1 MQNPCVDVQ
10 WETRMVAVDGVRSP
24 VRIGGSE
31 SADPVLFVHGNNA
44 GADWGPLIARVAEF
58 ARVIAP
64 ELPGFGGADKPPDWG
79 YTVAHYAAHLDGLLS
94 QLETRPVHL
103 VAHDFGGP
111 FALAWAADHLDRTAG
126 ITLINTPRRINHAA
140 AKIWRMPILGEL
152 SGMIANAPTLRAV
165 MNRTDPGLPEEHR
178 DQIIEHM
185 LVPGTK
191 RAVVELYRSTGEH
204 AIEPY
209 IDRLAEFT
217 GDVLIVWGDND
228 AYIGSE
234 QAEEQRQIFRNAR
247 VEVIAGAGHW
257 PWLEQPEVVAGHLTG
272 FLRGV

>member
-1 MQNPCVDVQ
+1 
-10 WETRMVAVDGVRSP
+10 
-24 VRIGGSE
+24 
-31 SADPVLFVHGNNA
+31 
-44 GADWGPLIARVAEF
+44 
-58 ARVIAP
+58 
-64 ELPGFGGADKPPDWG
+64 
-79 YTVAHYAAHLDGLLS
+79 
-94 QLETRPVHL
+94 
-103 VAHDFGGP
+103 
-111 FALAWAADHLDRTAG
+111 
-126 ITLINTPRRINHAA
+126 
-140 AKIWRMPILGEL
+140 
-152 SGMIANAPTLRAV
+152 

-272 FLRGV
+272 FLRGA

>member
-1 MQNPCVDVQ
+1 
-10 WETRMVAVDGVRSP
+10 MVAVDGVRSP

-152 SGMIANAPTLRAV
+152 SGMIANAPTLR
-165 MNRTDPGLPEEHR
+165 R
-178 DQIIEHM
+178 
-185 LVPGTK
+185 
-191 RAVVELYRSTGEH
+191 
-204 AIEPY
+204 
-209 IDRLAEFT
+209 
-217 GDVLIVWGDND
+217 
-228 AYIGSE
+228 
-234 QAEEQRQIFRNAR
+234 
-247 VEVIAGAGHW
+247 
-257 PWLEQPEVVAGHLTG
+257 
-272 FLRGV
+272 

>member
-1 MQNPCVDVQ
+1 M
-10 WETRMVAVDGVRSP
+10 
-24 VRIGGSE
+24 
-31 SADPVLFVHGNNA
+31 
-44 GADWGPLIARVAEF
+44 
-58 ARVIAP
+58 
-64 ELPGFGGADKPPDWG
+64 
-79 YTVAHYAAHLDGLLS
+79 
-94 QLETRPVHL
+94 
-103 VAHDFGGP
+103 AHDFGGP
-111 FALAWAADHLDRTAG
+111 FALAWAADHLDRTARHH
-126 ITLINTPRRINHAA
+126 PDQHPAAHQSHRREDLAQ
-140 AKIWRMPILGEL
+140 PVLGEL
-152 SGMIANAPTLRAV
+152 SVLIANAPTLRTV

-247 VEVIAGAGHW
+247 VEVDCREPDIGHGSNNQKWW
-257 PWLEQPEVVAGHLTG
+257 PDI
-272 FLRGV
+272 